1 MTSTTPSLIHRI
13 CWALMPAERYF
24 VAPLAGH
31 EAQCR
36 AQHQGDRE
44 QSAVGAPV
52 RLTGAPPRE
61 PEHAFTRICSDS
73 RLSGLV
79 GEAGVLAPCER
90 RVLREIL
97 EQMAGAHDEVQADL
111 RFQCLLQSADL

>member
-1 MTSTTPSLIHRI
+1 MEEGSSGAKAT
-13 CWALMPAERYF
+13 APARPPHQRNQNDEHHPISDPQDLLGAHVRRE
-24 VAPLAGH
+24 VLCGAVGGAGA
-31 EAQCR
+31 ECR
-36 AQHQGDRE
+36 DQHQGDRE

-79 GEAGVLAPCER
+79 REAGER
-90 RVLREIL
+90 LL
-97 EQMAGAHDEVQADL
+97 EEVK
-111 RFQCLLQSADL
+111 RKG